1 MLVFANEYFKYDKSA
16 NRLIGSE
23 TGLKLE
29 LGMSVRVKLSEVDP
43 FAGGIVFQL
52 THLENEQL
60 NYEGSKGRSKFFKK
74 NKYKTRNKK
83 VKIKRRE
90 RRIKVS

>member
-1 MLVFANEYFKYDKSA
+1 
-16 NRLIGSE
+16 
-23 TGLKLE
+23 
-29 LGMSVRVKLSEVDP
+29 MSVRVKLSEVDP

-83 VKIKRRE
+83 LKIKRRE
-90 RRIKVS
+90 RRKKYPDSRYSP